1 MTMRGARG
9 FTLIEFMV
17 AMVLAMLVL
26 GAVAGLYAG
35 TSGTRTDVER
45 AGRLADNAHYTVAVL
60 TEEFQHAGFF
70 AELVP
75 TGVAWQVPDPCA
87 TTLADQGWSV
97 LPFRMPVPIAGIAPD
112 AAAPAC
118 LPYRKPGTP
127 VAVLRRVSAVVT
139 PPAQATVGGY
149 LQVSKCLVDAQGFVV
164 SNVPADFTMRE
175 MDCTTVAEIRQ
186 LVVRSYFVATC
197 DVCGSDAVPT
207 LKRAEWIGGEIVVT
221 PIAEG
226 IENLQLEYGFDA
238 DGDGKPDKY
247 LVAADPAVGPGYG
260 EWANV
265 VAVRLW
271 ALVRSPDPQVG
282 YLDTTKQFDLGPAGV
297 TQPAN
302 DGYRRVML
310 TSLAIPKNTAGRRE
324 TP

>member
-1 MTMRGARG
+1 MIMRNVRG
-9 FTLIEFMV
+9 FTLIELMV
-17 AMVLAMLVL
+17 AMVLALLVL
-26 GAVAGLYAG
+26 GAVATLYAG
-35 TSGTRTDVER
+35 TSGTRSDLER
-45 AGRLADNAHYTVAVL
+45 AGRLADNAHYTLSVL

-75 TGVAWQVPDPCA
+75 TGVAWHVPDPCA
-87 TTLADQGWSV
+87 TILANQGWSV
-97 LPFRMPVPIAGIAPD
+97 VPFRMPVPIAGIAPD
-112 AAAPAC
+112 GAAPAC
-118 LPYRKPGTP
+118 LPDRKAGTP
-127 VAVLRRVSAVVT
+127 VAVMRRVSSTIT

-149 LQVSKCLVDAQGFVV
+149 LQVSKCLVDAAAFVV
-164 SNVPADFTMRE
+164 SNVPGDFTLRD
-175 MDCTTVAEIRQ
+175 MDCNTVAEVRQ

-197 DVCGSDAVPT
+197 DVCGADSIPT

-238 DGDGKPDKY
+238 DGDGKPDQY
-247 LVAADPAVGPGYG
+247 LVAPDPALGTGYG

-265 VAVRLW
+265 VAVRMW

-282 YLDTTKQFDLGPAGV
+282 YVDATKQFDLGPAGL
-297 TQPAN
+297 TKPAN

-310 TSLAIPKNTAGRRE
+310 TSLAIPKNPAGRRE
-324 TP
+324 SP